1 MGKFFDLDGPFISG
15 LSKMADIFILN
26 LLFILCSLPVF
37 TIGASCT
44 AMYYVTLKMVKDEES
59 YIAKSFFKSFKQ
71 NFKQG
76 TVIWLIMAAIG
87 TVIYLDSK
95 VMNGDYAGVVV
106 PDGMAKVMSV
116 IIMASA
122 ILYAFTFSFV
132 FPVLARFDNTVKNT
146 IKNALIMSIRHLK
159 STIFI
164 VIIDVLPLI
173 VIYFVP
179 RALILVFFAL
189 AICAYCNSYFFVKIF
204 KLYMPEENIV
214 SDEEFEIQTNE
225 NK

>member
-76 TVIWLIMAAIG
+76 TVIWLIMAVIG

-95 VMNGDYAGVVV
+95 VMNGDYAGVIV

-122 ILYAFTFSFV
+122 ILYTFTFSFV

-189 AICAYCNSYFFVKIF
+189 ALCAYCNSYFFVKIF

-214 SDEEFEIQTNE
+214 SDEEFEI
-225 NK
+225 

>member
-76 TVIWLIMAAIG
+76 TVIWLIMAVIG

-95 VMNGDYAGVVV
+95 VMNGDYAGVIV

-189 AICAYCNSYFFVKIF
+189 ALCAYCNSYFFVKIF

-214 SDEEFEIQTNE
+214 SDEEFEIQINE